1 MKKQRVY
8 EDGNKPT
15 ERKVKVRVTIEVVTG
30 TPTKG
35 GYEPECMIGKQE
47 VNSVLVTTT
56 YSKLKE
62 INSEIA
68 NIAEDCIDKVN
79 ASIDNDLMLTDWAE

>member
-15 ERKVKVRVTIEVVTG
+15 ERKIKVRVIIEVVTG
-30 TPTKG
+30 TPIKG
-35 GYEPECMIGKQE
+35 GYESECTIGKQE
-47 VNSVLVTTT
+47 VNSVLVATT

-62 INSEIA
+62 IKSEIA
-68 NIAEDCIDKVN
+68 NIAEDCIDKVD
-79 ASIDNDLMLTDWAE
+79 ASIDNDLMLTDVAE